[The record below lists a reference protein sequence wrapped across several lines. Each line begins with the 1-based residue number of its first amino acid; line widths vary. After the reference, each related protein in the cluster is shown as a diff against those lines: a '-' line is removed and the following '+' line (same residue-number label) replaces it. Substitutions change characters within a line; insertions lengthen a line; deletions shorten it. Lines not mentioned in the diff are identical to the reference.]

1 MWICVFVHI
10 NILTTSITPGVCCA
24 LNLPVFCSSLGCV
37 TVLWP
42 LLSVRCVFVQTVW
55 MYRGWGRDY
64 PPAEERA
71 QREGAEADWYQT
83 GGVKLRPPPW
93 PDTRS
98 HEPHAGTHAHAHLHI
113 HADSLQSSITL
124 YQFLVNSY
132 TVFLCNVVTFR
143 NLGKMLSCFFQKCL
157 SCLSRIYLFK

>member
-1 MWICVFVHI
+1 MWICVFVFI

-42 LLSVRCVFVQTVW
+42 LLPVRCVFVQTVW

-71 QREGAEADWYQT
+71 EREGAEADWYQT

-98 HEPHAGTHAHAHLHI
+98 HEPHAGMHTHTR
-113 HADSLQSSITL
+113 TL
-124 YQFLVNSY
+124 AYTCWLTPELYNIISVHCELDCWCLVFS
-132 TVFLCNVVTFR
+132 FWLKIC
-143 NLGKMLSCFFQKCL
+143 
-157 SCLSRIYLFK
+157 I